1 MKKLLLVFIT
11 LTTLTN
17 VSYSSFPITE
27 NNTVL
32 TDQNLFILVPNDE
45 EQEEPSWMVFIYILN
60 AIILISGFYLVLRT
74 I

>member
-1 MKKLLLVFIT
+1 MQKLLLVFIT

-32 TDQNLFILVPNDE
+32 TDQNLFILDPKDE
-45 EQEEPSWMVFIYILN
+45 EEEPSWMVFIYILN

>member
-1 MKKLLLVFIT
+1 MKKILLLFIT

-32 TDQNLFILVPNDE
+32 TANFEDPGDE
-45 EQEEPSWMVFIYILN
+45 EETEDPAW
-60 AIILISGFYLVLRT
+60 
-74 I
+74 